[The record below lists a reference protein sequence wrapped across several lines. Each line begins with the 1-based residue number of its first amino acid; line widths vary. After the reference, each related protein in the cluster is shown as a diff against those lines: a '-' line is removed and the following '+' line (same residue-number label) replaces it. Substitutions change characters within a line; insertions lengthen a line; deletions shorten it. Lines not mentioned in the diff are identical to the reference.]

1 MLRCSVLHIEV
12 TFELGLKTGQ
22 AFHLGDNEGRENNV
36 SKSVKIKKYVA
47 CTGNSKCL
55 CLKVNK
61 LRWSAWG

>member
-1 MLRCSVLHIEV
+1 MLHIEV

-47 CTGNSKCL
+47 CTGNSECL

-61 LRWSAWG
+61 L